1 MNADFM
7 LSFLRPLYLSLIFI
21 IISVSITSVSFGVVA
36 DNTNNYE
43 SKSID
48 ITVYYGAGC
57 PHCARM
63 DTLLE
68 ELKLEYN
75 LNIVK
80 KEVYLDAKNRQ
91 EMFDLYIRFGKD
103 PNEGGV
109 PTLLLEN
116 RSMIIGEVDK
126 ERMKEIIEEHIAN
139 TTLSG
144 IFTQWSFSPIEERD
158 VTSQL
163 TLVTLIGAAIVDS
176 INPCTITVMVLLLGT
191 ILMIRG
197 GRLMLLAASIF
208 IGVVFISY
216 FLMGLGIHYFVV
228 STDAAN
234 IFYKIVTGAAFILSL
249 MEFNAYFN
257 YKPGFF
263 AVEMPMFLRPILKN
277 AFKKLKA
284 AGEDNNKEETNGKL
298 LKNIFILLLTA
309 IIALICSIFLLPCSS
324 GPYLMVLGMLSKAV
338 TLKLLMYLILY
349 NIVFVMPMVII
360 TIVIYIGKTNIEEV
374 SEMKEKYIRELHLI
388 SGLILFALFLVMLS
402 QIANT
407 F

>member
-1 MNADFM
+1 VNADFM

>member
-1 MNADFM
+1 MKVP
-7 LSFLRPLYLSLIFI
+7 FLRPLFLLIFI
-21 IISVSITSVSFGVVA
+21 IILVGITSVSFGVVA
-36 DNTNNYE
+36 DNANNASE
-43 SKSID
+43 RID
-48 ITVYYGAGC
+48 IIVYYGAGC

-63 DTLLE
+63 DALLD
-68 ELKLEYN
+68 ELKSEYN

-91 EMFDLYIRFGKD
+91 EMFDLYMRFGKD

-116 RSMIIGEVDK
+116 RSMIVGEVDK
-126 ERMKEIIEEHIAN
+126 ERMKEIIDEHIAN
-139 TTLSG
+139 KSLSG
-144 IFTQWSFSPIEERD
+144 IFTQQSFSPIEESD
-158 VTSQL
+158 VTSRL

-197 GRLMLLAASIF
+197 GRMMLLAASIF
-208 IGVVFISY
+208 IGVVYISY
-216 FLMGLGIHYFVV
+216 LLMGLGIHHFVV
-228 STDAAN
+228 STEATN
-234 IFYKIVTGAAFILSL
+234 IFYKIVTAAAFILSL

-277 AFKKLKA
+277 ALKKLKA
-284 AGEDNNKEETNGKL
+284 AGEDNNKEETVGKL

-338 TLKLLMYLILY
+338 TLKVLMYLILY
-349 NIVFVMPMVII
+349 NIVFVLPMVII
-360 TIVIYIGKTNIEEV
+360 TIVIYIGRTSVEEI
-374 SEMKEKYIRELHLI
+374 SEMKEKYIKELHLI

-402 QIANT
+402 QIVNNQ
-407 F
+407 

>member
-1 MNADFM
+1 M

>member
-1 MNADFM
+1 MKVP
-7 LSFLRPLYLSLIFI
+7 FLRPLFLLLIFI
-21 IISVSITSVSFGVVA
+21 IISVDITSISFGVVA
-36 DNTNNYE
+36 DNANNASANNASE
-43 SKSID
+43 RID
-48 ITVYYGAGC
+48 IIVYYGAGC

-63 DTLLE
+63 DALLD
-68 ELKLEYN
+68 ELKSEYN

-91 EMFDLYIRFGKD
+91 EMFDLYMRFGKD

-116 RSMIIGEVDK
+116 RSMIVGEVDK
-126 ERMKEIIEEHIAN
+126 ERMKEIIDEHIAN
-139 TTLSG
+139 KSLSG
-144 IFTQWSFSPIEERD
+144 IFTQQSFSPIEESD
-158 VTSQL
+158 VTSRL

-197 GRLMLLAASIF
+197 GRMMLLAASIF
-208 IGVVFISY
+208 IGVVYISY
-216 FLMGLGIHYFVV
+216 LLMGLGIHHFVV
-228 STDAAN
+228 STEATN
-234 IFYKIVTGAAFILSL
+234 IFYKIVTAAAFILSL

-277 AFKKLKA
+277 ALKKLKA
-284 AGEDNNKEETNGKL
+284 AGEDNNKEETVGKL

-338 TLKLLMYLILY
+338 TLKVLMYLILY
-349 NIVFVMPMVII
+349 NIVFVLPMVII
-360 TIVIYIGKTNIEEV
+360 TIVIYIGRTSVEEI
-374 SEMKEKYIRELHLI
+374 SEMKEKYIKELHLI

-402 QIANT
+402 QIVNNQ
-407 F
+407 